1 MLGNTKTRW
10 LFQIWLRLY
19 ELESYLWDRCSDEFR
34 KLNGDKDFSE
44 YHQDRPHSDEDVP
57 F

>member
-19 ELESYLWDRCSDEFR
+19 ELESYLWDRYSDEFR